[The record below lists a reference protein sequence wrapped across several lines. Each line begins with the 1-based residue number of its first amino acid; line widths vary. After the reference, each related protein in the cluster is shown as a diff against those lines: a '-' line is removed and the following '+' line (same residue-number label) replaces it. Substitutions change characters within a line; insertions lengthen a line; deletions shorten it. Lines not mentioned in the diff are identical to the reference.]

1 MFMQMPI
8 FVELIKKMKIKQK
21 FVSPTAY
28 RDVRSNIVS
37 IIGKFV
43 RLCISGK
50 FIKIRSLVIVNKIV
64 TISDDDKKIL
74 VSSKCDWC
82 GVRAAYIK
90 GRLARQRRAKKNE
103 EKFETGRQAS
113 NVITEHGKTL
123 VNGRRFTTMDLM
135 ALDKNYFP

>member
-1 MFMQMPI
+1 M
-8 FVELIKKMKIKQK
+8 
-21 FVSPTAY
+21 
-28 RDVRSNIVS
+28 VRSNIVS

-64 TISDDDKKIL
+64 TISDDVEKIL
-74 VSSKCDWC
+74 VSSKYGWY

-103 EKFETGRQAS
+103 EKFETGR
-113 NVITEHGKTL
+113 
-123 VNGRRFTTMDLM
+123 
-135 ALDKNYFP
+135 